1 MNPEARMRPA
11 DDAAPIPNLSP
22 DDRLRAVARILAQ
35 ALLRRR
41 DRPMLPSEPGP
52 KILSE
57 SGTSDLE

>member
-1 MNPEARMRPA
+1 MRTAADTARTP
-11 DDAAPIPNLSP
+11 DLSP

-41 DRPMLPSEPGP
+41 DRPMLPSDPGP
-52 KILSE
+52 KILSD